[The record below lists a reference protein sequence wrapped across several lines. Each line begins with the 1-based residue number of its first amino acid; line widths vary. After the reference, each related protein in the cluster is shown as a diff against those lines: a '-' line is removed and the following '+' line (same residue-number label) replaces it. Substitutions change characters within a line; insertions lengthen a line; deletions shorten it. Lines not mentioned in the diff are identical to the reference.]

1 MNRLG
6 KLSTAVLIMVLIFTA
21 SLDAQ
26 GPRRDG
32 PRGRFGGRRMMSPLV
47 LLASVP
53 EVQKELHID
62 ARQQQLLEALVADL
76 GDQQRG
82 LFRGGFDEPRE
93 PDDGNSRF
101 ERTRSRWQE
110 LNRQSERLILAV
122 FEPKQAERLI
132 QLRLQF
138 EGMRALDRA
147 EFLEAIGLTDA
158 QKEQIRQ
165 MRDRES
171 ADREAARDQA
181 PSGGDVLE
189 ADVMAVLTDEQKAKW
204 EQMKGEPFAFPEEF
218 PRFGRRG
225 FRGRPPEE
233 D

>member
-1 MNRLG
+1 
-6 KLSTAVLIMVLIFTA
+6 
-21 SLDAQ
+21 
-26 GPRRDG
+26 
-32 PRGRFGGRRMMSPLV
+32 MMSPLV
-47 LLASVP
+47 LLVSVP
-53 EVQKELHID
+53 DVQNELHVD

-93 PDDGNSRF
+93 PDDDNSRF

-110 LNRQSERLILAV
+110 LSRQSERLILAV
-122 FEPKQAERLI
+122 FEPKQAERLN

-138 EGMRALDRA
+138 ESVRALDRA
-147 EFLEAIGLTDA
+147 EFLEAIGLTDD

-165 MRDRES
+165 IRDRES
-171 ADREAARDQA
+171 ADREAARDQTR
-181 PSGGDVLE
+181 SGRDVVE
-189 ADVMAVLTDEQKAKW
+189 ADLMAVLTDEQKAKW
-204 EQMKGEPFAFPEEF
+204 EQMKGEPFTFPEGF
-218 PRFGRRG
+218 ARFGRRG